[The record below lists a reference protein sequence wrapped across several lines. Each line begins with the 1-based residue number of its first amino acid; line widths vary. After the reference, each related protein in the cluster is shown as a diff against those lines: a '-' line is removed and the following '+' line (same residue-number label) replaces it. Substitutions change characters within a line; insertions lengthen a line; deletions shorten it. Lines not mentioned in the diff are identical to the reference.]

1 MWKIDFSFSQ
11 HFTQVWAQKPL
22 IFFMSL
28 KKQTLLMLEHKNRDC
43 FSMQFCQQN
52 LSPDCGIAPNELCD
66 VLNRLTLF
74 KQSSH
79 GFFSEE
85 SWKKISLP
93 FFSKNGE
100 REGDLTWVYVQSR
113 KMF

>member
-1 MWKIDFSFSQ
+1 
-11 HFTQVWAQKPL
+11 
-22 IFFMSL
+22 MSL

-52 LSPDCGIAPNELCD
+52 LSPDCGMAPNELCD

-79 GFFSEE
+79 GFFFSEE
-85 SWKKISLP
+85 PGKKFLC
-93 FFSKNGE
+93 FFLE
-100 REGDLTWVYVQSR
+100 EWREGDLTWVYVQIAKNVSER
-113 KMF
+113 MKP

>member
-1 MWKIDFSFSQ
+1 
-11 HFTQVWAQKPL
+11 
-22 IFFMSL
+22 
-28 KKQTLLMLEHKNRDC
+28 MLEHKNRDC

-52 LSPDCGIAPNELCD
+52 LSPDWGMAPNELCD

-85 SWKKISLP
+85 S
-93 FFSKNGE
+93 
-100 REGDLTWVYVQSR
+100 
-113 KMF
+113 